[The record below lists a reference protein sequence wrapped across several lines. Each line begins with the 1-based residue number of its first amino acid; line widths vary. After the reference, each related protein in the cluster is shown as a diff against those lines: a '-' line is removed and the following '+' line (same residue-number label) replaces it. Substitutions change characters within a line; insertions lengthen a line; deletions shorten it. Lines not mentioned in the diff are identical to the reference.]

1 MRYPSPG
8 STHSASVTDA
18 ALFVAEDFI
27 GDLEKV
33 VDHVFIQASM
43 NTPFKQTSKPG
54 PSFDFSHHFPSNSLP
69 PYFLTH

>member
-43 NTPFKQTSKPG
+43 NTALQTNIEAWTNN
-54 PSFDFSHHFPSNSLP
+54 HP
-69 PYFLTH
+69 PIVGNI